1 MTSND
6 RITSDFIHDIL
17 DALERHGYVRG
28 DDLHAGRAIG
38 LIGDLARI
46 YEGTQDHPAD
56 AHLITVP
63 SSLPAEAEDR
73 GQDRRDTVVLT
84 GPDIS
89 TVIAVLDIAADYKRN
104 RAAACA
110 DCADQT
116 CLNCQSRLQDAQAYG
131 PNAAPV
137 PPSPSSTT
145 TGLRAD
151 PGTEPDARRVIRG
164 NVPLSLASARR
175 SACRARL
182 PAPPGKRL

>member
-17 DALERHGYVRG
+17 DALERHGYVRS
-28 DDLHAGRAIG
+28 DDLHVGRAIG

-63 SSLPAEAEDR
+63 SSLSAQAGHRD
-73 GQDRRDTVVLT
+73 QDRRDTVVLT
-84 GPDIS
+84 GADLS
-89 TVIAVLDIAADYKRN
+89 TVLSALDIAADYKRD

-116 CLNCQSRLQDAQAYG
+116 CLTCQSRLRDAQGYDRLAARITQAEASAARQHA
-131 PNAAPV
+131 PDHAAPASGG
-137 PPSPSSTT
+137 PHAA
-145 TGLRAD
+145 AD
-151 PGTEPDARRVIRG
+151 PEAGQ
-164 NVPLSLASARR
+164 
-175 SACRARL
+175 
-182 PAPPGKRL
+182 